1 MRLTTET
8 CLAFSCFTNSS
19 CSQPVESIAIGII
32 LFLILQAQTVK
43 EYSIDLTHLKAKK
56 EKAEEVK
63 QYYEIQLLSDNILLL
78 NTRRL

>member
-8 CLAFSCFTNSS
+8 CMTFSLFTNSS
-19 CSQPVESIAIGII
+19 CSQLVEIIAISII
-32 LFLILQAQTVK
+32 LFSILQAQTVK

-63 QYYEIQLLSDNILLL
+63 L
-78 NTRRL
+78 